1 MSNTN
6 PCDSELLT
14 IDEAASLMRIKPA
27 TVRDWIWKKKI
38 AYVKFSGR
46 VFIRR
51 SDVEA
56 LIQAG
61 TVPAMISR
69 AEKGPS
75 GSAEESR

>member
-1 MSNTN
+1 MSNTI

-14 IDEAASLMRIKPA
+14 ICEAASLLRIKPA

-51 SDVEA
+51 SDVDA
-56 LIQAG
+56 LIQASI
-61 TVPAMISR
+61 VPATTSR
-69 AEKGPS
+69 TEKAPS
-75 GSAEESR
+75 GSAEDNR